1 MIPVL
6 HMRRTF
12 IAFLVL
18 LMGTACWGTDFASER
33 RAPVEPALLADTTAI
48 VAGKP
53 FTAALHLRL
62 LPGWHT
68 YWQNP
73 GDSGLPVTLTWKL
86 PPGWKAGALQ
96 WPLPHKFQ
104 EEGDM
109 TTYGYENEVLLLVEL
124 TPPANLSPGETLTL
138 EANAAWLACEKTCV
152 PGNADLALTLP
163 LSTQAEPDHTA
174 LFAQFRSQLPQTGP
188 VPFSIRWEPG
198 DTETLLKIQS
208 PPPQTRL
215 DYYPINPPSSHPERL
230 AANLIRVPLSEEK
243 PPQIRGMLISE
254 THGQRQGWL
263 VEANVT
269 RTTAA
274 PFPTA
279 TAAIASLLPK
289 SAPGSS
295 GTPQLTIPRALGFGF
310 LGGFI
315 LNLMP
320 CVLPVIALK
329 IFGFLGQ
336 AGQSRQRVFRTG
348 LAFVAG
354 IFAWF
359 LGLAALIVVARAAG
373 SELSWAFQF
382 QNPKFVT
389 GMMLVIFVF
398 ALNLL
403 GVFEVYLPGM
413 GKLANLSSREG
424 YTGTFLHGMF
434 ATLLATPCTA
444 PFLAPAL
451 AFAFAQSAPVTL
463 AMFASI
469 AAGMSAPYLLLT
481 AQPGWMSYLPKP
493 GLWMVR
499 LKQAFGFVML
509 GTVVWLLGVLGSQ
522 LGVAG
527 AAGAVWILLGVG
539 AACWV
544 FGTWLTPNAH
554 RLQQLLALTGMAA
567 LVGLGLILASL
578 QHSNPAE
585 SGWQEW
591 SPQRVE
597 SLQKEGRPV
606 FIDFTADWCLNCK
619 YNERFVIH
627 TPPVREA
634 LKGWTTLKADWTR
647 GDPRITQELKRLGR
661 VGVPVYVVFPAS
673 GGPPEVLPEIL
684 TQRGLLDVLERAG
697 KR

>member
-1 MIPVL
+1 
-6 HMRRTF
+6 MRRTF
-12 IAFLVL
+12 FVFLVL
-18 LMGTACWGTDFASER
+18 LLVGGVSTGWATDPAPGE

-53 FTAALHLRL
+53 FTVALHLRL

-96 WPLPHKFQ
+96 WPLPHKYQ
-104 EEGDM
+104 EGGDM

-124 TPPANLSPGETLTL
+124 TPPNALPPSETLTL

-152 PGNADLALTLP
+152 PGNADLTLTLP
-163 LSTQAEPDHTA
+163 LSATAEPDHAA
-174 LFAQFRSQLPQTGP
+174 LFAQFRTQLPQTGP
-188 VPFSIRWEPG
+188 VPFPLRWEPG
-198 DTETLLKIQS
+198 DTETLLKIKS
-208 PPPQTRL
+208 PPPNTQL
-215 DYYPINPPSSHPERL
+215 DYYPINPAASHPERL
-230 AANLIRVPLSEEK
+230 AADLIRVPLSEEK
-243 PPQIRGMLISE
+243 PALIRGMLISE
-254 THGQRQGWL
+254 ANGQRQGWL
-263 VEANVT
+263 IEGNLSK
-269 RTTAA
+269 TAA
-274 PFPTA
+274 SPATTVAPQPTA
-279 TAAIASLLPK
+279 IIPPAQPSP
-289 SAPGSS
+289 S
-295 GTPQLTIPRALGFGF
+295 TPQLTIPRALGFGF

-359 LGLAALIVVARAAG
+359 LGLATLIIAARAAG
-373 SELSWAFQF
+373 SEVTWAFQF
-382 QNPKFVT
+382 QNPKFVI
-389 GMMLVIFVF
+389 GMMLIVFVF

-413 GKLANLSSREG
+413 GKLVTLSDREG
-424 YTGTFLHGMF
+424 YTGTFLHGVF

-481 AQPGWMSYLPKP
+481 AHPGWMKYLPKP
-493 GLWMVR
+493 GLWMLR

-522 LGVAG
+522 LGASG
-527 AAGAVWILLGVG
+527 AAGTVWILLGVG

-544 FGTWLTPNAH
+544 FGTWLTPDAK
-554 RLQQLLALTGMAA
+554 RPQQLLALATMAA
-567 LVGLGLILASL
+567 LIGLGLTLARPQRSDL
-578 QHSNPAE
+578 PE
-585 SGWQEW
+585 SGWQAW
-591 SPQRVE
+591 SPQHVAA
-597 SLQKEGRPV
+597 LQKEGKPV

-619 YNERFVIH
+619 YNERFVLD

-634 LKGWTTLKADWTR
+634 LQSWTTLKADWTR
-647 GDPRITQELKRLGR
+647 GNPQITAELKRLGR
-661 VGVPVYVVFPAS
+661 VGVPVYVVIPAS
-673 GGPPEVLPEIL
+673 GGAPEVLPEIL
-684 TQRGLLDVLERAG
+684 TQRVLLDALERA
-697 KR
+697 KTR